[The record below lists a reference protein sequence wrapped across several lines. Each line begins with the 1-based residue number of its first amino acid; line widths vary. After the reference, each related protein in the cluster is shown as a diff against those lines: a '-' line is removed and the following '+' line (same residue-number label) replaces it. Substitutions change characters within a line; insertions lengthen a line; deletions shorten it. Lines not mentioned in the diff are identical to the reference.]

1 MFQVSRSVFAAYA
14 KSVGIATAVFVLL
27 FGLCAK
33 FLLVGTRIW
42 LADWSSKKSVSSE
55 ERDKYLMVYGLLGL
69 GHCITTYLSTI
80 LLTIGAYF
88 AAKRL
93 HNDLLINVL
102 RCPMQFFE
110 STPMGRL
117 TNRFTKDINVIDED
131 VPETVNSFIGCL
143 FGIVSV
149 IFTISYSTVLFLA
162 ALVPLAA
169 VYIGTQVVFSFL
181 YQVLHTCC
189 LCIFAVDSVP
199 NSAKCILQ
207 ILYFLENYLS

>member
-1 MFQVSRSVFAAYA
+1 M
-14 KSVGIATAVFVLL
+14 I
-27 FGLCAK
+27 
-33 FLLVGTRIW
+33 
-42 LADWSSKKSVSSE
+42 
-55 ERDKYLMVYGLLGL
+55 YGLLGL
-69 GHCITTYLSTI
+69 GHCVSTYLSSI

-93 HNDLLINVL
+93 HDNLLINVL

-169 VYIGTQVVFSFL
+169 IYIGTQVNPSFMYNVL
-181 YQVLHTCC
+181 YTC
-189 LCIFAVDSVP
+189 
-199 NSAKCILQ
+199 
-207 ILYFLENYLS
+207 FL